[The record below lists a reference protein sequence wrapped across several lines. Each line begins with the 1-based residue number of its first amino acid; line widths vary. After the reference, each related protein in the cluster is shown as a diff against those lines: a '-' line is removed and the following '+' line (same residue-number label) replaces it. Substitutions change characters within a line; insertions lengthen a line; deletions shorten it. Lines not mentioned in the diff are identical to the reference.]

1 MISSKKELRRH
12 YKSLRLNMDDK
23 EKKDSRIT
31 ENLLNSYLYKN
42 AQTVFVY
49 ASSAIEVDTLSIIK
63 DAFLQNKTVATPRC
77 NPEDCTMRF
86 YMISSFDDLSA
97 GAYGIFEPKESC
109 KEALLD
115 SETLCIVPG
124 LSFDKDG
131 YRLGFG
137 KGYYDRFLASFPGKT
152 VGLCYEECVCEKTV
166 RDKFDKS
173 VSALITDTEI
183 YIIK

>member
-1 MISSKKELRRH
+1 
-12 YKSLRLNMDDK
+12 
-23 EKKDSRIT
+23 
-31 ENLLNSYLYKN
+31 
-42 AQTVFVY
+42 
-49 ASSAIEVDTLSIIK
+49 
-63 DAFLQNKTVATPRC
+63 
-77 NPEDCTMRF
+77 MRF
-86 YMISSFDDLSA
+86 YIISSFDDLSA
-97 GAYGIFEPKESC
+97 GAYGIFEPKEGC
-109 KEALLD
+109 KEALFD

-152 VGLCYEECVCEKTV
+152 VGLCYEECVCEKTI

-183 YIIK
+183 NIIK